1 MEGNEKLENFSWDDW
16 DNAADSISET
26 PKEEPKKEEVK
37 EEVSEVEEKVEEKKE
52 ETKVE
57 KKPEI
62 SFEEET
68 FEYAAGEEDVEEE
81 VSDAQMLVSKLKQEG
96 VLTIDFEEDADIS
109 DVIDNE
115 IESRVEETMEGFF
128 EELDEDAIAFLK
140 YKKSGGDTKKFF
152 ESLKA
157 ATDNPSGDIDD
168 QSHQENLV
176 KYGLKQEGY
185 DDEDIEDKI
194 EWLKEGGKLQRHAE
208 KYEKKFEQQKED
220 YKKKM
225 LEEQKKQDQIAREQ
239 REKLSDD
246 LKQRLSDIESIGHF
260 TFNKEDKRN
269 LHSYMTKAKV
279 KVGKNNYLTQM
290 QSDLQN
296 AFQDPEKI
304 LVIAKLLK
312 NDFDISDIIRNTETK
327 VTKKTKDKIERKPK
341 IKSSKSSSG
350 KRKKALYEYFND

>member
-1 MEGNEKLENFSWDDW
+1 MENNEKLENFSWDDW

-26 PKEEPKKEEVK
+26 PKEEPKKEVKEEVKTEVK
-37 EEVSEVEEKVEEKKE
+37 EETKEEVKEEKQ
-52 ETKVE
+52 
-57 KKPEI
+57 PEI
-62 SFEEET
+62 SFEEDT
-68 FEYAAGEEDVEEE
+68 FDYADGEEVEE
-81 VSDAQMLVSKLKQEG
+81 VSDSEMLISKLKQEG
-96 VLTIDFEEDADIS
+96 ILTIDFEEGEDIS

-140 YKKSGGDTKKFF
+140 YKKNGGDTRKFF
-152 ESLKA
+152 ENLKA
-157 ATDNPSGDIDD
+157 ANDDPAGDIDD
-168 QSHQENLV
+168 EGYQENLV

-185 DDEDIEDKI
+185 DDEDIQDKI

-208 KYEKKFEQQKED
+208 KYEKKFEKQREN

-246 LKQRLSDIESIGHF
+246 LKQRLGDIENVGHF
-260 TFNKEDKRN
+260 TFNKDDKRN

-290 QSDLQN
+290 QHDLQN

-304 LVIAKLLK
+304 LVIAKLLRS
-312 NDFDISDIIRNTETK
+312 DFDISDVIRNTETK

-350 KRKKALYEYFND
+350 RRKKALYEYFND

>member
-1 MEGNEKLENFSWDDW
+1 MENNEKLENFSWDNW

-26 PKEEPKKEEVK
+26 PKEEPKEKVKEEVKTEVKEETKEEEVK
-37 EEVSEVEEKVEEKKE
+37 EE
-52 ETKVE
+52 T
-57 KKPEI
+57 KPEI
-62 SFEEET
+62 SFEEDT
-68 FEYAAGEEDVEEE
+68 FEYADGEEVEEE
-81 VSDAQMLVSKLKQEG
+81 VSDSEMLISKLKQEG
-96 VLTIDFEEDADIS
+96 ILTIDFEEGEDIS
-109 DVIDNE
+109 DIIDNE

-140 YKKSGGDTKKFF
+140 YKKNGGDTRKFF
-152 ESLKA
+152 DNLKA
-157 ATDNPSGDIDD
+157 ANDDPAGDIDD
-168 QSHQENLV
+168 
-176 KYGLKQEGY
+176 
-185 DDEDIEDKI
+185 EDIQDKI

-208 KYEKKFEQQKED
+208 KYEKKFERQRED

-246 LKQRLSDIESIGHF
+246 LKQRLDDIENVGHF
-260 TFNKEDKRN
+260 TFNKDDKRN

-290 QSDLQN
+290 QHDLQN

-304 LVIAKLLK
+304 LVIAKLLRS
-312 NDFDISDIIRNTETK
+312 DFDISDVIRDTETK

-350 KRKKALYEYFND
+350 RRKKALYEYFND